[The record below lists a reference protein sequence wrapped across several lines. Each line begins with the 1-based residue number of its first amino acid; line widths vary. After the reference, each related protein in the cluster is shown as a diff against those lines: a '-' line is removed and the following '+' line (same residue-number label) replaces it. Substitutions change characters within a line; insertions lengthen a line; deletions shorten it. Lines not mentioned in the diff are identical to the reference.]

1 MLYLNPPFFVIE
13 GVSVFPDHEDPLQF
27 YYLPMMPRLTQLPD
41 SQTGQN
47 VPQISIIK
55 FRGTAGNGGFLNFDC
70 NIGVDQSTLDDVA
83 QQLKQKMR
91 LRDTPRLGPVPL
103 IDGRV
108 RLLLFGASTP
118 DTTQPAGAG
127 AGAGTS
133 GGGGTVAT
141 ATTTTVTTSPI
152 GTPTGPKFVTKI
164 DQAAKPA
171 LFGDNQAAFSVALD
185 QAGVTVLEEA
195 MKGELSP
202 IGIVYSLD
210 YLALRPAY
218 NVSVSVDWDR
228 VQKHLNEKFS
238 VNTLFFSSDIETT
251 VDKLIED
258 RSIQIN
264 VDTFVPED
272 GDETGVLGRRDRAVE
287 DIREMITSSFFTASL
302 DPVKEQKDGADT
314 ALKIIRGIATAGIDS
329 KTAMFSYKKVDYT
342 RIDKKSLN
350 FNMRER
356 TTVRRSIYPQG
367 HLRGLFQVLR
377 DGGLN
382 LDRFVTAVDLDD
394 PYFERRRTKIISRAE
409 FEDDSIRSLDVR
421 LNYDGTPKN
430 VILDPATPTATLDW
444 ASSLVNGRMKREVG
458 VSYKVTFKG
467 IDNTERPASLTSP
480 EQITTLDNLEINPRE
495 LYSIVHVPIVAL
507 SFPFERY
514 PQIEVHTRYADPAN
528 DIRIDDT
535 FLLTKDKP
543 EQEWKIFVQDPK
555 LTQFE
560 YKVIFRAA
568 NNRDIERAWV
578 TSDEEQV
585 FLRDPFPDKL
595 RVDVVP
601 NVPWTQVQ
609 DVFVDL
615 LYEDNEHD
623 IFHQESLHFSQTDAT
638 AKSFSVE
645 LRNPTL
651 RRVSYNVTIIFSD
664 GRLVEIPRSF
674 TQQRRIIVNAN
685 MRGHRIVAVRP
696 QPVDFKAMKIRELKV
711 ETRYRDDEAG
721 LSFAD
726 AFTFKSAEDRASF
739 EFDYVDAAKPAY
751 EFRSTVVFTNGMS
764 KATEWQKTDKDDL
777 TVPVN

>member
-1 MLYLNPPFFVIE
+1 MLYLESPLVIE
-13 GVSVFPDHEDPLQF
+13 GVSVFKDHEDPLRF

-41 SQTGQN
+41 PRTGQK

-70 NIGVDQSTLDDVA
+70 NIGVDQSILDDVA
-83 QQLKQKMR
+83 QQLKSKLR
-91 LRDTPRLGPVPL
+91 LRGNPILGPVPV

-108 RLLLFGASTP
+108 RLLLLGASTAEV
-118 DTTQPAGAG
+118 TQPAGAG
-127 AGAGTS
+127 AGTAA
-133 GGGGTVAT
+133 GGTTVTSAT
-141 ATTTTVTTSPI
+141 STTVTTSPT
-152 GTPTGPKFVTKI
+152 GSPTGPKFVTKI

-185 QAGVTVLEEA
+185 QSGVTVLEKA
-195 MKGELSP
+195 MQGELSP
-202 IGIVYSLD
+202 IGIVYALD
-210 YLALRPAY
+210 YIGLRPAY

-228 VQKHLNEKFS
+228 VQKHLDEKFS

-251 VDKLIED
+251 VDKLIEN
-258 RSIQIN
+258 RAIQIN
-264 VDTFVPED
+264 VDTFVPEE

-287 DIREMITSSFFTASL
+287 DVREMITSSFFTSSL

-329 KTAMFSYKKVDYT
+329 KSALFSYKKVDYT

-356 TTVRRSIYPQG
+356 TAVRRSIYPQG
-367 HLRGLFQVLR
+367 HLRGLFQILR
-377 DGGLN
+377 DGGLELN
-382 LDRFVTAVDLDD
+382 RFVTAVDLDD
-394 PYFERRRTKIISRAE
+394 DYFERRRTKIISRADFQE
-409 FEDDSIRSLDVR
+409 DSIQSLDVR

-430 VILDPATPTATLDW
+430 VILDAATPTGNLDW
-444 ASSLVNGRMKREVG
+444 ASQLVNGKMKREVT
-458 VSYKVTFKG
+458 VNYKVTFKG
-467 IDNTERPASLTSP
+467 VDNTERPATLTSP
-480 EQITTLDNLEINPRE
+480 EQVTTLDNLEINPRE
-495 LYSIVHVPIVAL
+495 LYAIVHVPIVAL
-507 SFPFERY
+507 SFPFDRY

-528 DIRIDDT
+528 AIRMDET
-535 FLLTKDKP
+535 FLLTKEKP
-543 EQEWKIFVQDPK
+543 EQEWKIFVRDPR

-568 NNRDIERAWV
+568 NNRDIERPWV
-578 TSDEEQV
+578 TAEEEQV
-585 FLRDPFPDKL
+585 FVRDPFPNKL

-609 DVFVDL
+609 DLFVDL
-615 LYEDNEHD
+615 LYEDKENN
-623 IFHQESLHFSQTDAT
+623 IFQQESLHFAPADSA
-638 AKSFSVE
+638 AKAFTVE
-645 LRNPTL
+645 LRNPAL
-651 RRVSYNVTIIFSD
+651 RRVSYNVSIIFSD

-685 MRGHRIVAVRP
+685 MQGHRIVAIQP
-696 QPVDFKAMKIRELKV
+696 QAVDFKAKKIRELKV

-726 AFTFKSAEDRASF
+726 AFTFASADDRATF

-751 EFRSTVVFTNGMS
+751 EFRTNVVFTNGMS
-764 KATEWQKTDKDDL
+764 KATEWEKSDKDDL
-777 TVPVN
+777 IVPIN